1 MSACALDA
9 NAGARPRLRV
19 MSGTHGLI
27 LVADSDTKL
36 LKRVSALARSE
47 GYDVVVSPLG
57 KDVIQLALTHRPQL
71 IVLDVEFPDAD
82 GRDLLQ
88 AIKRDP
94 RIFDIP
100 VLMWSGRD
108 YDSDRRIALE
118 LGAADY
124 VPKSDTLML
133 MPKIARVLLHAK
145 RESELAPM
153 SRI

>member
-1 MSACALDA
+1 
-9 NAGARPRLRV
+9 

-27 LVADSDTKL
+27 LVADGDAKL
-36 LKRVSALARSE
+36 LKRVSDLARSE
-47 GYDVVVSPLG
+47 GYDVIVSPFG
-57 KDVIQLALTHRPQL
+57 KDVIQLAVLRRPQL
-71 IVLDVEFPDAD
+71 IVLDVEFPDID

-88 AIKRDP
+88 AIKRDA
-94 RIFDIP
+94 RIAAIP

-133 MPKIARVLLHAK
+133 MPKIARVLLNAK
-145 RESELAPM
+145 RESEMAPP
-153 SRI
+153 SRM

>member
-1 MSACALDA
+1 
-9 NAGARPRLRV
+9 

-27 LVADSDTKL
+27 LVADGDAKL
-36 LKRVSALARSE
+36 LKRVSDLARSE
-47 GYDVVVSPLG
+47 GYDVIVSPLG
-57 KDVIQLALTHRPQL
+57 KDVIQLAVTRRPQL
-71 IVLDVEFPDAD
+71 IVLDVEFPDID

-88 AIKRDP
+88 AIKRDA
-94 RIFDIP
+94 RIAAIP

-133 MPKIARVLLHAK
+133 MPKIARVLLNAK
-145 RESELAPM
+145 RESEMAPA
-153 SRI
+153 SRF

>member
-1 MSACALDA
+1 MMRA
-9 NAGARPRLRV
+9 ARLSL

-36 LKRVSALARSE
+36 LKRVSDLARSE
-47 GYDVVVSPLG
+47 GYDTIVSPLG
-57 KDVIQLALTHRPQL
+57 KDVIQLAVTRSPLL
-71 IVLDVEFPDAD
+71 IVLDVEFPDVD

-94 RIFDIP
+94 RISEIP

-108 YDSDRRIALE
+108 YDSDRRISLE

-133 MPKIARVLLHAK
+133 MPKIARVLLNAK
-145 RESELAPM
+145 RESELRLPKRA
-153 SRI
+153 

>member
-1 MSACALDA
+1 MP
-9 NAGARPRLRV
+9 GPR
-19 MSGTHGLI
+19 GLI
-27 LVADSDTKL
+27 LIADSDTKL
-36 LKRVSALARSE
+36 LSHVSDLAKRE
-47 GYDVVVSPLG
+47 GYDSILCPVG
-57 KDVIQLALTHRPQL
+57 KDVLVLAVAHRPQL
-71 IVLDVEFPDAD
+71 IMLDVQLPDMD

-94 RIFDIP
+94 RIAEIP

-133 MPKIARVLLHAK
+133 MPKIARVLLNAK
-145 RESELAPM
+145 RESECAPT
-153 SRI
+153 SRASLRG

>member
-1 MSACALDA
+1 
-9 NAGARPRLRV
+9 

-36 LKRVSALARSE
+36 LKRVSVLARSE
-47 GYDVVVSPLG
+47 GYETIVSPLG
-57 KDVIQLALTHRPQL
+57 KDVIQLAVTRKPLL
-71 IVLDVEFPDAD
+71 IVLDVEFPDMD

-94 RIFDIP
+94 RIAAIP
-100 VLMWSGRD
+100 VLMWSRRD

-133 MPKIARVLLHAK
+133 MPKIARMLLNAK
-145 RESELAPM
+145 RESELRLPQRA
-153 SRI
+153 

>member
-1 MSACALDA
+1 
-9 NAGARPRLRV
+9 

-36 LKRVSALARSE
+36 LERVSKLARSE
-47 GYDVVVSPLG
+47 GYDAVVCPLG
-57 KDVIQLALTHRPQL
+57 KDVIPLAVSRRPQL
-71 IVLDVEFPDAD
+71 IVLDVEFPDVD

-88 AIKRDP
+88 AIKRDA
-94 RIFDIP
+94 RIAEIP

-124 VPKSDTLML
+124 VPKSDSLML
-133 MPKIARVLLHAK
+133 MPKIARVLLNAK
-145 RESELAPM
+145 RESELAPP
-153 SRI
+153 SRF

>member
-1 MSACALDA
+1 
-9 NAGARPRLRV
+9 

-27 LVADSDTKL
+27 LVADGDTKL
-36 LKRVSALARSE
+36 LKRVSDLARSE
-47 GYDVVVSPLG
+47 GYDVIVSPRG
-57 KDVIQLALTHRPQL
+57 KDVIQLAVTRRPQL
-71 IVLDVEFPDAD
+71 IVLDVEFPDVD

-94 RIFDIP
+94 RISAIP

-133 MPKIARVLLHAK
+133 MPKIARVLLNAK
-145 RESELAPM
+145 RESEMAPP
-153 SRI
+153 SRL

>member
-1 MSACALDA
+1 
-9 NAGARPRLRV
+9 
-19 MSGTHGLI
+19 MSGTRGLI
-27 LVADSDTKL
+27 LVADSDTQL
-36 LKRVSALARSE
+36 LKRVSDLARNE
-47 GYDVVVSPLG
+47 GYDVIVSCAG
-57 KDVIQLALTHRPQL
+57 NDVIQLARSRRPAL
-71 IVLDVEFPDAD
+71 IVLDVEFPDVD

-94 RIFDIP
+94 GIAAIP

-133 MPKIARVLLHAK
+133 MPKIARLLLNAK
-145 RESELAPM
+145 RQSELLPH
-153 SRI
+153 

>member
-1 MSACALDA
+1 
-9 NAGARPRLRV
+9 
-19 MSGTHGLI
+19 MSGTHRLI
-27 LVADSDTKL
+27 LVADGDVKL
-36 LKRVSALARSE
+36 LKRVSALAQSE
-47 GYDVVVSPLG
+47 GYEVIVSPLG
-57 KDVIQLALTHRPQL
+57 KDVIPLAVAHHPQL

-88 AIKRDP
+88 AIKKDA
-94 RIFDIP
+94 RISAIP

-145 RESELAPM
+145 RESELAPR
-153 SRI
+153 SVL